1 MKLFLKIFG
10 VLFLIL
16 IVGLIALPFF
26 LEGNIEKIV
35 RRTAEKQVNADVDFT
50 KIELSLIRNFPKAS
64 ITVNDLKIINR
75 APFEKDTLLDAK
87 QITGMLSFSQLFKGV
102 ENGISIDKIL
112 IDNAKV
118 NVLVNKSGQT
128 NYDIAIPST
137 ETPNTNTNEAN
148 SNFNINLNYEIKD
161 SKISYKNPEI
171 HLILD
176 KLNHKGNG
184 DVSAALTDLITETK
198 MDLSY
203 TMHSVTYASKM
214 PIYLN
219 ATFEL
224 DTEKSIYTLKKNEA
238 LINHIPLNFTGF
250 VKMLPNDDIDL
261 EIDFET
267 KDASFKNL
275 LSAVPNAYQ
284 KDINGAYVDGKF
296 NLNGGVHGI
305 YNEDKIPLFDI
316 HLKALNS
323 AFKYP
328 DLPKGVDNINLIANV
343 VNKTGKI
350 DDTKIDV
357 DQFTMKIDQD
367 TFAAEGHFYNLMTNI
382 GGDVTANG
390 TVNLANLHNAY
401 PVSFSEELKGIINAN
416 LSTQFTLNDIENENY
431 ERIKRNGKVILE
443 NFEFKTEELPNK
455 IFIDKAAI
463 NFATN
468 KVTLDAFQ
476 LKTGK
481 SDLSAT
487 GTLEN
492 LLPFIFADKVLQG
505 NFDLNAN
512 RFVVSNFLSES
523 TNDKSIAEQEKD
535 TTKKTG
541 ELEETDKLLP
551 GFLDI
556 STTFLAK
563 EVIYDNLNLKNTS
576 GKLFLKERKATLK
589 DVNTDIFG
597 GTIAFNG
604 ILDSNTAKPSFD
616 MQIDMKKLS
625 IVEAFS
631 SMELFQKI
639 TPIASALEGLF
650 STTLNLNGVL
660 TEDLTPNLNTLKGN
674 ALASLINAEMNPAKN
689 NLISSLDQKTN
700 FINLNKISLKDWTTN
715 LNFEEGKVKIKP
727 FNFKINEDINVTAS
741 GAHAFNGDLDYTL
754 STMIPAKYLGS
765 TAGGLL
771 ANLSEQEKES
781 MQVPLPISLGGSPNN
796 PKIGLDLK
804 AAISDLSKQIVTTQK
819 DKAKAQI
826 KTKVKEEVNNQL
838 GSKAKE
844 TLGGILSKNNSN
856 PNDSTTTNTPKLNK
870 DAVKEK
876 AGKLI
881 KGLFK

>member
-1 MKLFLKIFG
+1 MKVLLKIFG
-10 VLFLIL
+10 ALFLIIL
-16 IVGLIALPFF
+16 AALIAIPFL

-35 RRTAEKQVNADVDFT
+35 RRTAENQVNAEVDFS
-50 KIELSLIRNFPKAS
+50 KIELSLIRDFPKAS
-64 ITVNDLKIINR
+64 VTVNDLKIINR
-75 APFEKDTLLDAK
+75 APFEKDTLVNAK
-87 QITGMLSFSQLFKGV
+87 EITGMISFSQLFKGF
-102 ENGISIDKIL
+102 ENGIAIDRII
-112 IDNAKV
+112 IDQANV
-118 NVLVNKSGQT
+118 NVLVNTDGKA
-128 NYDIAIPST
+128 NYDIAMPSSSEAE
-137 ETPNTNTNEAN
+137 ETATKEGG
-148 SNFNINLNYEIKD
+148 NFNINLNYEIKD
-161 SKISYKNPEI
+161 SKISYHDTEI

-176 KLNHKGNG
+176 QLNHSGKG
-184 DVSAALTDLITETK
+184 DVSAALTDLVTETK
-198 MDLSY
+198 MNLSY
-203 TMHSVTYASKM
+203 KMHGVSYASKM

-219 ATFEL
+219 ATFEI
-224 DTEKSIYTLKKNEA
+224 DTKKSIYTFQKNEA

-275 LSAVPNAYQ
+275 LSAIPNAYQ
-284 KDINGAYVDGKF
+284 KDINGAYVNGKF
-296 NLNGGVHGI
+296 SLNGGVHGI
-305 YNEDKIPLFDI
+305 YNEDKIPFFDI

-343 VNKTGKI
+343 VNKTGKM

-382 GGDVTANG
+382 GGKITANG

-416 LSTQFTLNDIENENY
+416 LNTQFTLNDIENEKY
-431 ERIKRNGKVILE
+431 ERIKRNGKITLQ
-443 NFEFKTEELPNK
+443 NFEFVNEELPNK
-455 IFIDKAAI
+455 IFINNAAI

-468 KVTLDAFQ
+468 KVTLEAFQ

-492 LLPFIFADKVLQG
+492 LLPFVFADKVLQG

-512 RFVVSNFLSES
+512 RFNVSDFLSES
-523 TNDKSIAEQEKD
+523 TNDDSVAGQEND

-541 ELEETDKLLP
+541 ETEETDKLLP

-556 STTFLAK
+556 ATTFLAK

-660 TEDLTPNLNTLKGN
+660 KEDLTPNLSSLKGN

-689 NLISSLDQKTN
+689 NLVSSLDQKTN

-727 FNFKINEDINVTAS
+727 FNFKINDDINVTAS
-741 GAHAFNGDLDYTL
+741 GAHAFDGDLDYTL
-754 STMIPAKYLGS
+754 STMIPAKYLGNS
-765 TAGGLL
+765 ASGLL
-771 ANLSEQEKES
+771 ANLSNQEIEN
-781 MQVPLPISLGGSPNN
+781 MQVPLPISLGGSPKN

-804 AAISDLSKQIVTTQK
+804 AAVSDLSKQIVATQK

-826 KTKVKEEVNNQL
+826 KTKVKEEVNKQL
-838 GSKAKE
+838 SSKAKE
-844 TLGGILSKNNSN
+844 TLGGILGKNNSN
-856 PNDSTTTNTPKLNK
+856 SNDTTAISTKKLNK